1 MSSRV
6 CSTPAGHA
14 AATLPAALP
23 QAAAAAAA
31 VPPLADSARP
41 RPSAGRASPGA
52 RRAAV
57 YCAAVRRV
65 RPARLRLARGRPT
78 RRPRPLRLR
87 RTCRGALC
95 GLASCRLR
103 LASRRLATR
112 AAPPGPSCAGG
123 ASGRGSL
130 LRAARRLSLLLLVGR
145 RRSRC
150 ASAGGA
156 LALAS
161 GLPGLAPVVPLRRL
175 APGALA
181 SSGGPVP
188 LLFVLVRRAGRAR
201 LCAGLCARG
210 LIAPVAA
217 GGHVTCEA
225 HRRGARLHEC
235 LGCRGLAASRLEPVV
250 PAVHC
255 VHLHGRR
262 IYSKI
267 LSRIDLS

>member
-14 AATLPAALP
+14 AATLRAALP

-31 VPPLADSARP
+31 VPSLADSAHP
-41 RPSAGRASPGA
+41 RSPTGRALPGA

-57 YCAAVRRV
+57 YCAAVRCV

-78 RRPRPLRLR
+78 RRPRPLRQR
-87 RTCRGALC
+87 RTSRGALR
-95 GLASCRLR
+95 GLPFSCLR
-103 LASRRLATR
+103 LASRGLAAR
-112 AAPPGPSCAGG
+112 AAPPGPRCAGG
-123 ASGRGSL
+123 ACARRLL
-130 LRAARRLSLLLLVGR
+130 LRATRRLSLLLLVGR

-156 LALAS
+156 LALTS
-161 GLPGLAPVVPLRRL
+161 GLPSLEPVVPLRRL

-188 LLFVLVRRAGRAR
+188 LLFVLVRRPGRAR

-210 LIAPVAA
+210 LIAPAAA

-225 HRRGARLHEC
+225 HRCGARLRER
-235 LGCRGLAASRLEPVV
+235 LGRRGLSAARLEPVV

-255 VHLHGRR
+255 VHLHGT
-262 IYSKI
+262 SH
-267 LSRIDLS
+267 LL